1 MEVLNG
7 VIVKFTDVHQESL
20 VVLPKEPIAKRIFD
34 IALSGIGLVLSSWLW
49 VLIWLGIW
57 FEDGSPCCIKQL
69 RIGKNGRIFKVI
81 KFRSMRK
88 SSLNEK
94 IHIQACDNDSRITF
108 MGKILRST
116 ALDELPQLVNIFI
129 GDMSFVGPRAL
140 LPAEKEQNDCYLY
153 VHEIPGYEKRIQVKP
168 GLTGIAQ
175 IFAPRDLPR
184 RHKFKYDLL
193 YIRKMS
199 FLLDLKLI
207 VISFL
212 ITFKGT
218 WGRKKDKL
226 RFLKSAKWGLTK

>member
-1 MEVLNG
+1 MEVING
-7 VIVKFTDVHQESL
+7 AVCDVVEVRDTYSREEDRESIL
-20 VVLPKEPIAKRIFD
+20 KRIFD
-34 IALSGIGLVLSSWLW
+34 ITLSSLGLILSSWLW
-49 VLIWLGIW
+49 ILIWIGIW
-57 FEDGSPCCIKQL
+57 CEDGSPCFIKQF

-88 SSLNEK
+88 TTLNEK
-94 IHIQACDNDSRITF
+94 INIQASEDDPRITF
-108 MGKILRST
+108 MGRILRKT
-116 ALDELPQLVNIFI
+116 ALDELPQLINILL

-140 LPAEKEQNDCYLY
+140 LPAEIEQNDSYL
-153 VHEIPGYEKRIQVKP
+153 HIWEIPGYEQRIKIKP

-193 YIRKMS
+193 YARKKN
-199 FLLDLKLI
+199 FFLDLKLI

-218 WGRKKDKL
+218 WGRKRNKL
-226 RFLKSAKWGLTK
+226 RFLKSAKWGLTE